1 MKMAMHVRDHYRLI
15 AIDLSKQKEFDDD
28 LKAIQQIEF
37 IRQLKNSEDEVFANE
52 SIFFIKILEKTK
64 EKRLKLSQRS
74 VTVL

>member
-1 MKMAMHVRDHYRLI
+1 MAMHVRDHYRLI
-15 AIDLSKQKEFDDD
+15 AIDLSKQKELDDD

>member
-15 AIDLSKQKEFDDD
+15 AIDLSKQKELDDD

-52 SIFFIKILEKTK
+52 SIFL
-64 EKRLKLSQRS
+64 
-74 VTVL
+74 

>member
-1 MKMAMHVRDHYRLI
+1 MLDYDYVRDHYRLI
-15 AIDLSKQKEFDDD
+15 AIDLSKQKELDDD

-37 IRQLKNSEDEVFANE
+37 IRQLKNSEDEAFANE
-52 SIFFIKILEKTK
+52 SIFVIKILEKTK

>member
-1 MKMAMHVRDHYRLI
+1 MLDYDYVRDHYRLI
-15 AIDLSKQKEFDDD
+15 AIELSKQKELDDD

-52 SIFFIKILEKTK
+52 SIFVINILEKTK

-74 VTVL
+74 VKVL

>member
-1 MKMAMHVRDHYRLI
+1 MLDYDYVRDHYRLI
-15 AIDLSKQKEFDDD
+15 AIELSKQKELDDD

-52 SIFFIKILEKTK
+52 SIFVINILEKTK
-64 EKRLKLSQRS
+64 EKRLKISQRS